1 MTALDQEVADY
12 LALRRAL
19 GYKLEMHGRV
29 LPQFVAFLEQRDA
42 TVITTELALKWA
54 TLPADGSAVWWHQ
67 RLAIVAGFA
76 RYLHASDPRH
86 EIPPIDLLPAK
97 FRRAIPYLY
106 SDAEIAAL
114 MGAARAITS
123 PLKAA
128 TYETLIGLLTVTGMR
143 IGEVVAL
150 DRDDVLL
157 AEARLTVHHGKNG
170 RSRAVALH
178 PTTVIALDAYDQLRD
193 EFCPHPQD
201 PSFLVTTTGLRL
213 NKGTIWHEFD
223 RLRRAT
229 GLDRKTLG
237 RRARIHDIRHSF
249 VLRTLLSWYRDDV
262 DVEAQLPLLST
273 FLGHVH
279 PSDTYWYLEGAPE
292 LLALALERLE
302 RTWEQQQ

>member
-1 MTALDQEVADY
+1 MSALDHDIADY

-19 GYKLEMHGRV
+19 GYKLECHGRL
-29 LPQFVAFLEQRDA
+29 LPQFATFLEQRDA
-42 TVITTELALKWA
+42 SVITTELALDWA

-76 RYLHASDPRH
+76 RYLHASDARH

-106 SDAEIAAL
+106 SEADIAAL
-114 MGAARAITS
+114 MAAARAITS

-128 TYETLIGLLTVTGMR
+128 TYETLIGLLSVTGMR

-157 AEARLTVHHGKNG
+157 AEARLTVRHGKNG
-170 RSRAVALH
+170 RSREVALH
-178 PTTVIALDAYDQLRD
+178 PTTVTALDGYDRLRD
-193 EFCPHPQD
+193 KLCPHPKD

-223 RLRRAT
+223 RLRRAA
-229 GLDRKTLG
+229 GLDRQTLG
-237 RRARIHDIRHSF
+237 RQARVHDIRHSF
-249 VLRTLLSWYRDDV
+249 VLRTLLGWYRDEV

-273 FLGHVH
+273 FLGHVQ
-279 PSDTYWYLEGAPE
+279 PSDTYWYMQGAPE

-302 RTWEQQQ
+302 RTWERQQ

>member
-1 MTALDQEVADY
+1 MSTFDHDVADY
-12 LALRRAL
+12 LALRRGL
-19 GYKLEMHGRV
+19 GYKLTMHGRL
-29 LPQFVAFLEQRDA
+29 LPQFATFLNQRDA
-42 TVITTELALKWA
+42 TVITTKLALEWA
-54 TLPADGSAVWWHQ
+54 TLPAGGSAVWWHQ

-76 RYLHASDPRH
+76 RYVHACDPRH
-86 EIPPIDLLPAK
+86 EIPPIELLPAK

-106 SDAEIAAL
+106 SEAEIAAL
-114 MGAARAITS
+114 MAAARTIGS

-128 TYETLIGLLTVTGMR
+128 TYETLIGVLSVTGMR

-157 AEARLTVHHGKNG
+157 PQARLTVCHGKNG
-170 RSRAVALH
+170 RSREVALH
-178 PTTVIALDAYDQLRD
+178 PTTVTALDGYDRLRD
-193 EFCPHPQD
+193 ELCPHPKD
-201 PSFLVTTTGLRL
+201 PSFLVTTTGVRL
-213 NKGTIWHEFD
+213 NQGTIWHEFD

-229 GLDRKTLG
+229 GLDRETLG
-237 RRARIHDIRHSF
+237 RQARVHDIRHSF
-249 VLRTLLSWYRDDV
+249 VLRTLLGWYRDDV

-279 PSDTYWYLEGAPE
+279 PSDTYWYMQGAPE